1 MTFLLNDMWHLI
13 VSCSHYF
20 HRDRLLPSMPS
31 SSSSSKDS
39 QKDLFV
45 LCAKEDEEHL
55 AKMLAAGVPN
65 SLLDLNNFDEDTLA
79 RDGSEGAGGDDVS
92 PQLCQI

>member
-1 MTFLLNDMWHLI
+1 
-13 VSCSHYF
+13 
-20 HRDRLLPSMPS
+20 MPS

-55 AKMLAAGVPN
+55 AKMLADGVPN

-79 RDGSEGAGGDDVS
+79 RDGSEGAGGEDVR
-92 PQLCQI
+92 PQ